1 MMYLD
6 FIISEPAHNVCEL
19 INMKSTI
26 SEDYLEIVHC
36 YLQKEDGSWRRYNGR
51 IPALE
56 RGSWELAM

>member
-1 MMYLD
+1 
-6 FIISEPAHNVCEL
+6 
-19 INMKSTI
+19 MKSTI

-56 RGSWELAM
+56 RGSWELAV